1 MFRSHLVTA
10 LPSSPNDGQVG
21 QVVRGCARRTTGV
34 SILPRSPRIA
44 IVGAGPVGLTLAVLL
59 HRAGVTPAV
68 FEAGPAIAEELRAS
82 TFHPPTLDMLDTIGV
97 ARPLVAQ
104 GLVTPEWQIRLHET
118 GERAVFDLSVLREDT
133 GFPHRLQCEQQ
144 RLSHLLLPLLPAG
157 TVRFATAVAA
167 VSQDDAGAELAL
179 ESGETVPVDY
189 VIGCD
194 GARSAV
200 RRAMGLD
207 FPGDTYPETTILATT
222 TFPFHEHLPH
232 LSNVNY
238 IWTSHPAFSG
248 TFSLLRVPGRWRAS
262 LYPAPGEDVEAAL
275 EPAAVE
281 RKLQAIHPK
290 PTPYDVPDLRPY
302 RIHQRIAADYR
313 RGRLLLA
320 GDAAHLNSPSGGMG
334 MNGGIHDAFELAETL
349 LPVLRG
355 EASDALLDRYTR
367 RRRPVAEREILAQAD
382 RNRAR
387 MRETDPARRRAML
400 AEMRVLCGDPVQLRE
415 HLLRTSM
422 ITGLREAA
430 RVE

>member
-1 MFRSHLVTA
+1 MPHGLA
-10 LPSSPNDGQVG
+10 LSREWWTSWTGPARPRKASPRSSPLH
-21 QVVRGCARRTTGV
+21 R
-34 SILPRSPRIA
+34 PPRIA

-59 HRAGVTPAV
+59 HRAGATPVV

-82 TFHPPTLDMLDTIGV
+82 TFHPPTLDMLDTLGV
-97 ARPLVAQ
+97 VRPLIAQ

-133 GFPHRLQCEQQ
+133 GHPYRLQCEQQ

-157 TVRFATAVAA
+157 TVRFATPVAA
-167 VSQDDAGAELAL
+167 VTPSEDGAVLSL
-179 ESGETVPVDY
+179 ESGEDVAADY
-189 VIGCD
+189 VVGCD

-238 IWTSHPAFSG
+238 VWTSHPAFSG

-262 LYPAPGEDVEAAL
+262 LYPAPDESVEVAL
-275 EPAAVE
+275 DPASVE

-302 RIHQRIAADYR
+302 RIHQRIVADYR

-334 MNGGIHDAFELAETL
+334 MNGGIHDAFELAATL

-355 EASDALLDRYTR
+355 AAPEGLLDRYTR

-400 AEMRVLCGDPVQLRE
+400 SEMRALCEDPARLRE

-422 ITGLREAA
+422 IAGLREAA